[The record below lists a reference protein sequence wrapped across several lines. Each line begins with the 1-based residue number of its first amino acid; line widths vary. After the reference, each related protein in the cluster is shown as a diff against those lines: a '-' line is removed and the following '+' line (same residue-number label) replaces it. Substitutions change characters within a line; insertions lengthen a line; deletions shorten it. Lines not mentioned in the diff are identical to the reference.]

1 MKLNFKIQQYQTD
14 AVNAVIQVFNGQG
27 YQNKLSYMR
36 DLGNAPIQTKITYE
50 TDSDSTTDN
59 NEIDIGFKNEI
70 ISLTD
75 DDLLSNIKKVQNL
88 NNIKHSIDL
97 VKNLGRCS
105 LDIEMETG
113 TGKTYVYLKTMFELN
128 KHYG

>member
-59 NEIDIGFKNEI
+59 NEINIGFKNEI

-75 DDLLSNIKKVQNL
+75 DDLLSNIKKFK
-88 NNIKHSIDL
+88 I
-97 VKNLGRCS
+97 
-105 LDIEMETG
+105 
-113 TGKTYVYLKTMFELN
+113 
-128 KHYG
+128 

>member
-36 DLGNAPIQTKITYE
+36 DLGNEPIQTKITYE
-50 TDSDSTTDN
+50 TNSDSTTDN